1 MQLVFKICSVN
12 DLDQLVQIS
21 KSTFID
27 AFEADNNPDDFKGY
41 IDFAFN
47 KSKLTEELENP
58 FTIFFF
64 VYANNDLVGYFKLNE
79 NDAQSDLK
87 GVDSLELERI
97 YVIPEFQGKGLGRRM
112 LQQVK
117 KLASQSIKTFLW
129 LGVWEHNKAAI
140 KFYETNG
147 FSKFG
152 MHPYYIGKD
161 KQMDWLMRYDLIN
174 FNNED

>member
-1 MQLVFKICSVN
+1 MQLVFKKCSVG

-21 KSTFID
+21 KATFID
-27 AFEADNNPDDFKGY
+27 AFGADNSADDFKVY

-47 KSKLTEELENP
+47 KSKLTEELDNP
-58 FTIFFF
+58 CTSFFF
-64 VYANNDLVGYFKLNE
+64 VYADNVLVGYFKLNE
-79 NDAQSDLK
+79 KDAQSDLK
-87 GVDSLELERI
+87 GEDSLELERI
-97 YVIPEFQGKGLGRRM
+97 YIIPEFQGKGLGKRM

-140 KFYETNG
+140 KFYEING

-161 KQMDWLMRYDLIN
+161 KQMDWLMRFDLIN
-174 FNNED
+174 FNKD

>member
-1 MQLVFKICSVN
+1 MQLVFKKCSVN

-21 KSTFID
+21 KSTFIES
-27 AFEADNNPDDFKGY
+27 FEADNNPDDFKVY

-58 FTIFFF
+58 FTTFYF
-64 VYANNDLVGYFKLNE
+64 VYAENNLVGYFKLNE

-87 GVDSLELERI
+87 GKDSLELERI
-97 YVIPEFQGKGLGRRM
+97 YVVPEFQGKGIGNSI

-117 KLASQSIKTFLW
+117 ELAAKTTKTFLW

-152 MHPYYIGKD
+152 MHPYFIGKD

-174 FNNED
+174 FNRD

>member
-1 MQLVFKICSVN
+1 MQLVFKKCSIN

-27 AFEADNNPDDFKGY
+27 AFEADNNSDDFEAY
-41 IDFAFN
+41 IDFVFN

-58 FTIFFF
+58 FTAFYF
-64 VYANNDLVGYFKLNE
+64 VYADNDLVGYIKLNE

-87 GVDSLELERI
+87 GEDSLELERI
-97 YVIPEFQGKGLGRRM
+97 YVIRKFQGIGLGKWM

-117 KLASQSIKTFLW
+117 KLASQSIKNFLW

-140 KFYETNG
+140 KFYEING

-161 KQMDWLMRYDLIN
+161 KQMDWLMRFDLIN
-174 FNNED
+174 FNKD

>member
-1 MQLVFKICSVN
+1 MQLTFKKCSVS

-21 KSTFID
+21 KATFID
-27 AFEADNNPDDFKGY
+27 AFEADNSPDDFKVY

-58 FTIFFF
+58 CTSFYF
-64 VYANNDLVGYFKLNE
+64 VYADNDLVGYFKLNE

-97 YVIPEFQGKGLGRRM
+97 YVVPEFQGKGIGNNM

-129 LGVWEHNKAAI
+129 LGVWERNKAAI

-152 MHPYYIGKD
+152 KHPYYIGKD
-161 KQMDWLMRYDLIN
+161 KQMDWLMRFDLIN
-174 FNNED
+174 FNKD

>member
-1 MQLVFKICSVN
+1 MQLVFKKCSVN

-27 AFEADNNPDDFKGY
+27 AFEADNNPDDFKVY

-58 FTIFFF
+58 FTTFYF
-64 VYANNDLVGYFKLNE
+64 VYADNDLVGYIKLNE

-87 GVDSLELERI
+87 GKDSLELERI
-97 YVIPEFQGKGLGRRM
+97 YVIREFQGIGLGKLM

-140 KFYETNG
+140 KFYEING

-161 KQMDWLMRYDLIN
+161 EQMDWLMQYDLIN
-174 FNNED
+174 FNED

>member
-1 MQLVFKICSVN
+1 MQLVFKKCSVN
-12 DLDQLVQIS
+12 DLDRLVQIS
-21 KSTFID
+21 KATFID
-27 AFEADNNPDDFKGY
+27 AFETDNNPDDFKVY

-58 FTIFFF
+58 FTTFYF
-64 VYANNDLVGYFKLNE
+64 VYAENNLVGYFKLNE

-87 GVDSLELERI
+87 GKDSLELERI
-97 YVIPEFQGKGLGRRM
+97 YVVPEFQDKGIGNSI
-112 LQQVK
+112 LQRVK
-117 KLASQSIKTFLW
+117 ELASKTTKTFLW

-152 MHPYYIGKD
+152 MHPYFIGKD

-174 FNNED
+174 LNRD

>member
-1 MQLVFKICSVN
+1 MPLVFKKCSVR

-27 AFEADNNPDDFKGY
+27 AFEADNNPDDFKVY

-47 KSKLTEELENP
+47 NSKLAEELKNP
-58 FTIFFF
+58 CVSFYF
-64 VYANNDLVGYFKLNE
+64 VYSDNDLVGYFKLNE
-79 NDAQSDLK
+79 NDAQTDLERE
-87 GVDSLELERI
+87 DSLELERI
-97 YVIPEFQGKGLGRRM
+97 YVIREFQGIGLGKCM

-140 KFYETNG
+140 KFYEING

-152 MHPYYIGKD
+152 MHSYNIGKD

-174 FNNED
+174 FNED

>member
-1 MQLVFKICSVN
+1 MQLTFKKCSVS

-21 KSTFID
+21 KATFID
-27 AFEADNNPDDFKGY
+27 AFEADNSTDDFKVY

-58 FTIFFF
+58 FTTFYF
-64 VYANNDLVGYFKLNE
+64 VYADNDLVGYFKLNE

-97 YVIPEFQGKGLGRRM
+97 YVVPEFQGKGIGNSM

-117 KLASQSIKTFLW
+117 ELASKTTKTFLW

-140 KFYETNG
+140 KFYEIND

-152 MHPYYIGKD
+152 KHPYYIGKD
-161 KQMDWLMRYDLIN
+161 KQMDWLMRFDLIN
-174 FNNED
+174 FSKD